1 MRKLLCT
8 MLVLF
13 ILVSLEGCMMTSY
26 EDTNGED
33 NFFLQSLTDQ
43 DIIYGTNTTTVMTST
58 ATVNNRT
65 TCKAKTINGVK
76 ELFMQKM
83 QNEILDIVVSC
94 QITQGNARLVLLVDD
109 KIVHDFALNKEN
121 QHFTLENVT
130 GKVRLKVAGESAG
143 YVVTYILQ

>member
-1 MRKLLCT
+1 MKRLFCAFFALL
-8 MLVLF
+8 LL
-13 ILVSLEGCMMTSY
+13 LSLAGCMMKSY

-33 NFFLQSLTDQ
+33 NFSLQSLTDQ
-43 DIIYGTNTTTVMTST
+43 DIIHGTNTSTVMTSSV
-58 ATVNNRT
+58 TVHTRT
-65 TCKAKTINGVK
+65 TCKAKTITGVK

-83 QNEILDIVVSC
+83 QNETLDIVVSC

-109 KIVHDFALNKEN
+109 KIVHDFALHEEN

-130 GKVRLKVAGESAG
+130 GKVRLKLAGERAG